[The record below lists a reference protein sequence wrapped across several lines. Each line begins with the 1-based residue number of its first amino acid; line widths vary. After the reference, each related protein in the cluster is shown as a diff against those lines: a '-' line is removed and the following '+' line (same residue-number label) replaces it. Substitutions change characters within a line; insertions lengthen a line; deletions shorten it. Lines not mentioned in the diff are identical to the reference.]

1 MYYRNFAKKIIIFLI
16 FTTTISLFGC
26 KKNKEDTKVTNDFDI
41 KIATN
46 LFNSYMESLIEENM
60 EGAQKLYSKKLKK
73 DKIKKENK
81 DVKIKGYTTEE
92 INEVGKSAL
101 FIAKVVSVNV
111 KEPYTSVEE
120 YKIRVIK
127 EENEYK
133 IDEVNISMDKEA
145 FTKNNRIR
153 YRNKNNVKTELII
166 KPSTLPDYSY
176 AKDDKANIEKLTV
189 PKKNIGPMSLSY
201 SENFI
206 AISTYDK
213 NSYIGII
220 TIDES
225 KAVQGGQDQGGQG
238 EQGEQG
244 GAGGGETRQEATDIM
259 EEIGEKPIGKEIS
272 SLDLLKGS
280 KIDFMVFSP
289 DEKFIA
295 VQYET
300 SDKTKNTRIYQA
312 DSAEIIPFKMEDKF
326 PLNKVNVTLSSF
338 ATDSI
343 IFNVS
348 SKEKNDKNLTEF
360 IGKWQLDLKEFK
372 VKKM

>member
-46 LFNSYMESLIEENM
+46 LLNSYMESLIEENM

-133 IDEVNISMDKEA
+133 IDEVNISIDKEA

-166 KPSTLPDYSY
+166 KPSTLPDYVY

-225 KAVQGGQDQGGQG
+225 KAVQGGQDQGDQG
-238 EQGEQG
+238 SQGDQG
-244 GAGGGETRQEATDIM
+244 GAGGGETGQKGTDVM

-300 SDKTKNTRIYQA
+300 SDKTKNIRIYQA
-312 DSAEIIPFKMEDKF
+312 DSADIIPFKMEDKF
-326 PLNKVNVTLSSF
+326 PLSKVNVTLSSF

-348 SKEKNDKNLTEF
+348 SKEKNDKNSNEF